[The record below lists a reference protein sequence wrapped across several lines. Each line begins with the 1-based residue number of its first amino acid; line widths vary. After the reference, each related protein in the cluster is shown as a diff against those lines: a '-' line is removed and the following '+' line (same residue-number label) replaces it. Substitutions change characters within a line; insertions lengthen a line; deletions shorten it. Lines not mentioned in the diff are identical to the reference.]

1 MNCDK
6 YIEWLSAALDGEL
19 TAEQR
24 RELDAHLDVCPDCA
38 ALYETLSAN
47 AQAMRELDCELPQGL
62 HDRIMSSLPPQAA
75 PVKKNNVIRWRRWG
89 SLAACLVLV
98 AAIGTVAGLVGLP
111 MGASKA
117 PRAAEAEA
125 PAMETRIPAGS
136 DSTQER
142 VPTSEFSVRPDNQ
155 TSQYSTNGTSPTD
168 PNKEEIP
175 QSTVAPESVPGT
187 EHEPSAAPDPTATD
201 NGFGHGLRPLPTDI
215 PGIGGGQGSGLSGIL
230 APTSRYIRA
239 SYGAT
244 PAPSAVVI
252 SSAGSLEK
260 YLKGFGSNHFDEN
273 GDPIPNEAMEQLKEI
288 YTDDYFADRCLVA
301 VIIESGSGS
310 TRYEVLSVSPEAVTV
325 RSIVPD
331 VGTCDMAA
339 WLIIVEL
346 DEMLDDGA
354 SLETKFVF

>member
-125 PAMETRIPAGS
+125 PAMETRIPAGF
-136 DSTQER
+136 DSTPER
-142 VPTSEFSVRPDNQ
+142 VPTSESSVNQDNQ
-155 TSQYSTNGTSPTD
+155 TSHYSANGTSPVD
-168 PNKEEIP
+168 QYKSEEP
-175 QSTVAPESVPGT
+175 QDTVAPESVPGT

-260 YLKGFGSNHFDEN
+260 YLKGFGSN
-273 GDPIPNEAMEQLKEI
+273 EAMEQLKEI

-301 VIIESGSGS
+301 VVVVSGSGS
-310 TRYEVLSVSPEAVTV
+310 TRYEVMAVSHDTVSIRTITPE
-325 RSIVPD
+325 I
-331 VGTCDMAA
+331 GTADMAA
-339 WLIIVEL
+339 WLIVIEL
-346 DEMLDDGA
+346 DEMLDDG
-354 SLETKFVF
+354 SVPDIKFIN